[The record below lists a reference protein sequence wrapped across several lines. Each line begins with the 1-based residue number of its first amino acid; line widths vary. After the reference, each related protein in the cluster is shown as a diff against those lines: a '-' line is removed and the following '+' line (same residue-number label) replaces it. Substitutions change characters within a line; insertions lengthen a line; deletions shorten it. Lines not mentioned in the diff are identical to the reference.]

1 LEAVVPKGHK
11 IASIVADIT
20 AHVQTAG
27 QIALQEQRAMDVSD
41 RTYKAD
47 NSVVTEADRKVED
60 FLVERIGA
68 LHPAANIVTEES
80 RHPFDPEKTL
90 TFAIDPIDG
99 TDVFSQGMPGWCVS
113 VGLLDGDLTPI
124 AGVIFAPRLDLL
136 IVANGHR
143 GATLNGSAIGRVS
156 EGSAA
161 AEATSALPPP
171 RPARSISA
179 HSNLMVTSRIHKQ
192 LDLSGYIGKIRGIG
206 SAALHLCF
214 HLIYPAVIGALEG
227 PGVHIWDI
235 AAAHAINRAQG
246 QDLRHLSGSPIDY
259 APMINGEPGNDVVM
273 AGREPT
279 LRALRDVLKRLAP
292 DRR

>member
-1 LEAVVPKGHK
+1 MPKGHK
-11 IASIVADIT
+11 VTSIVADII
-20 AHVQTAG
+20 AHVQAAG
-27 QIALQEQRAMDVSD
+27 QIALQEQRAMAFSD

-47 NSVVTEADRKVED
+47 NSVVTEADRRVED
-60 FLVERIGA
+60 FLVERISP
-68 LHPAANIVTEES
+68 LHPQANIVTEES
-80 RHPFDPEKTL
+80 RHPFDPEKAL
-90 TFAIDPIDG
+90 TFAVDPIDG

-136 IVANGHR
+136 IVANGNR
-143 GATLNGSAIGRVS
+143 GATLNG
-156 EGSAA
+156 
-161 AEATSALPPP
+161 SALPPP
-171 RPARSISA
+171 RPARSISTR
-179 HSNLMVTSRIHKQ
+179 SNLMVTSRIHKQ

-259 APMINGEPGNDVVM
+259 APMVKGGPGNDVVM
-273 AGREPT
+273 AGRGPT
-279 LRALRDVLKRLAP
+279 LQALRDVLKRLAP